1 MSQGV
6 RTLLGV
12 DVITTPYGPPAL
24 EALARVV
31 AAAKSGEPLAPVTV
45 VVPSN
50 HVGVTARRNLATGRF
65 GPITARGTGIIG
77 VTFLTVYRLAEL
89 LGAPRL
95 AATGRRPVSTPVLA
109 AALRRTLRD
118 DPGVFGPVA
127 EHPATE
133 EALVAAL
140 TELADVSPAGL
151 DRLAGQSRRAAD
163 VVRLCRR
170 SRATLAGGWYD
181 EADLM
186 TAATAALADGSS
198 TPASLGQVAVY
209 LPQDLTRRAVDLLRE
224 VARVCPT
231 TVIAGLVGPARADA
245 GVLRSLDPLGARPP
259 DRGGGVGER
268 GVGERGTDAPPDEMF
283 TVAPWPVSATST
295 RIITASDADDEV
307 RSVVRVVLDAAR
319 DGTALERIAV
329 LYSAERPYAR
339 LVHEQLTAAGVPS
352 NGAAPQGL
360 KARVLGRT
368 LLGLL
373 AWRDHGYRRRDL
385 LGLLVNLPRR
395 DGDGTRSAP
404 IADWER
410 LSRDA
415 AVVAGR
421 DQWDRRLAQLADEL
435 DRRADRLDQEAEL
448 DPATEAGAADAPPDT
463 TAPAEAAHAADE
475 AAAGAKAADAAG
487 ETGAAGEGAAA
498 EGAAAEGAVESGEIR
513 GLRRRAGRV
522 RALRSLAL
530 DLIDRLEQAAAA
542 PQTWRA
548 RVSWLR
554 ALAARLLGRPELRD
568 QWPVDEQKAAERV
581 ERALDRLVA
590 LDEIEG
596 PVPLDVLARTLEIEL
611 DADLGRVGRF
621 GEGVLVAPLSFGVG
635 LDLDLVVVVGMAEGV
650 LPVRPTDDS
659 LLPDAE
665 RQATGGELPLRQEH
679 LDRQHRQ
686 LRAALAAARRHVLTA
701 PRGDLRASN
710 ENVLSRWLAEITAEP
725 GRADGG
731 ADSGAGAGPDGH
743 TPVPIEVMPSFA
755 HGVTHVP
762 NPATEQEYR
771 LRVPAALAADPIVVA
786 GRELSSARQSARF
799 TRFDG
804 NLAGLPLRSPL
815 DDVVSATRLETW
827 AVCPHAYLMRQV
839 LRVEPAEDPADTLWI
854 SPLERGSLI
863 HEVLERFLQA
873 VLAREPTDQPG
884 PDDPWTEADHQL
896 LAATVAQVCAEYEA
910 RGVVGR
916 TLFWGR
922 DRARIATRLDRLLDE
937 DSTLRRANRSTPIA
951 AEMAFGFPGAPVGA
965 VDVPITGGDGHRVLH
980 FRGAADRIDL
990 AQDGTLRVVDYK
1002 TGRPDEYRLL
1012 SEANPDDRGTHLQ
1025 LPVYGLA
1032 ARTLRQS
1039 PDAPIAAEYWFVGE
1053 NRGLVTIGYPVTDE
1067 VLARIGT
1074 TLATIVEGIEHGV
1087 FPARPT
1093 ATASDPFVRCPYCDP
1108 DGLGVTDLRRA
1119 WERKRHDPAVAHY
1132 AELAEPAAA
1141 P

>member
-1 MSQGV
+1 M

-50 HVGVTARRNLATGRF
+50 HVGVTARRNLASGRF

-109 AALRRTLRD
+109 AALRRALRD

-170 SRATLAGGWYD
+170 SRAILAGGWYD

-186 TAATAALADGSS
+186 TAATAALADGSFTS
-198 TPASLGQVAVY
+198 ASLGQVALY
-209 LPQDLTRRAVDLLRE
+209 LPQDLTRRAADLLRE
-224 VARVCPT
+224 VARLCPT

-245 GVLRSLDPLGARPP
+245 GVLRSLDRLGARPP
-259 DRGGGVGER
+259 DRGGE
-268 GVGERGTDAPPDEMF
+268 VGERGTDAPPDGML

-385 LGLLVNLPRR
+385 LGLLINLPRR

-448 DPATEAGAADAPPDT
+448 DPATVDPPPDAPT
-463 TAPAEAAHAADE
+463 PAEAAHAADE
-475 AAAGAKAADAAG
+475 AAAGAEAAEAAG
-487 ETGAAGEGAAA
+487 ETGAAGEGAA
-498 EGAAAEGAVESGEIR
+498 GEGAVESGEIR
-513 GLRRRAGRV
+513 GMRRRAGRV

-548 RVSWLR
+548 RVAWLR

-596 PVPLDVLARTLEIEL
+596 PVRLDVLARTLEIEL

-621 GEGVLVAPLSFGVG
+621 GEGVLVAPLSFGIG

-827 AVCPHAYLMRQV
+827 AVCPRAYLMRQV

-896 LAATVAQVCAEYEA
+896 LAATVAQVCADYEA

-965 VDVPITGGDGHRVLH
+965 VDVPIAGGDGHRVLH

-1141 P
+1141 S